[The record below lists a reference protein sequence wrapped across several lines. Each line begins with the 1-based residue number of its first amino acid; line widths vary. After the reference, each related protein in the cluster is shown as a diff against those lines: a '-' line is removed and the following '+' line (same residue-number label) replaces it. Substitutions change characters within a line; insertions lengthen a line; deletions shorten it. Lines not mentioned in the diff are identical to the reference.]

1 MKYCGEELFS
11 ELPGRHI
18 LWRRIDHQAVCSA
31 LPLCS
36 SNLIDFD
43 CDIAQ
48 TAFGV
53 VIFSSFFL
61 PFFPSVLLR
70 PGFRS
75 TSRTNQN
82 KETVS
87 SISPAK
93 LHFSAGAASNWIT
106 TNFLTTDDAANAIC
120 ILFLAR
126 VGATVFSPSQF
137 RNPRELAGATAAV
150 IRD

>member
-53 VIFSSFFL
+53 VISSSFFL

-82 KETVS
+82 KERRS
-87 SISPAK
+87 RAYRRRNNISQ
-93 LHFSAGAASNWIT
+93 
-106 TNFLTTDDAANAIC
+106 
-120 ILFLAR
+120 LAR
-126 VGATVFSPSQF
+126 PQIGLPPTFSRPTTLQMLFVFYFSPVSGLLYF
-137 RNPRELAGATAAV
+137 HLHSSGIPGN
-150 IRD
+150 